1 MLEAED
7 KDSLELMSPYL
18 GVKKAPPGPRI
29 LKHKAHVYETEY
41 KRSLYRLNKDIFL
54 APHGDI

>member
-29 LKHKAHVYETEY
+29 LKHIAHVYETEY
-41 KRSLYRLNKDIFL
+41 TRCSYQWNKDIFL